1 MAEECLTGLAAAMQ
15 EDKEPLPEPSEMT
28 PELLEKTCAEVEA
41 DPAKAV
47 WRVVT
52 ADVPV
57 SPAPK
62 K

>member
-1 MAEECLTGLAAAMQ
+1 MQ

-28 PELLEKTCAEVEA
+28 PELLAKTCAEVEA

-52 ADVPV
+52 ATVPV